1 MIGESLGHPL
11 HHLHNCRRCGLGCIS
26 CLPTLL
32 TLTDNIV
39 IVGHDT
45 KAASLYLSFIW
56 SILYDPIAV
65 IIQNIGDQRVY
76 KSSDEKQ
83 N

>member
-1 MIGESLGHPL
+1 MIWESLGHFL

-65 IIQNIGDQRVY
+65 IIQNIGDKRVY